1 MVKEHQFEYE
11 PTVERR
17 APCNHVGLKN
27 AGATCYMNSVLQQLY
42 ASPGV
47 AEQLLSI
54 ELDAVDEESVFY
66 QLQTL
71 FGNLLES
78 KLQVI
83 IGMMI
88 MIEMMLMNY

>member
-1 MVKEHQFEYE
+1 
-11 PTVERR
+11 
-17 APCNHVGLKN
+17 
-27 AGATCYMNSVLQQLY
+27 MNSVLQQLY

-78 KLQVI
+78 KLQVRS
-83 IGMMI
+83 
-88 MIEMMLMNY
+88 L